1 MKWKVVI
8 QKIVLAL
15 ISMVENSYE
24 AKTTKVTKNGNRG
37 GYVHRSASVVSGA
50 WLICQAYSLWKM
62 RPNIESKTIMMKKP
76 VNKNPGLLSFQT
88 ADSEKREI
96 FQN

>member
-8 QKIVLAL
+8 RMIILAP
-15 ISMVENSYE
+15 ISVVANSCG
-24 AKTTKVTKNGNRG
+24 AKATKVTKNGNRG
-37 GYVHRSASVVSGA
+37 GYVHGSASVVSGA

-62 RPNIESKTIMMKKP
+62 RPNIESKTIRMKKP

-88 ADSEKREI
+88 VDSEKREI

>member
-1 MKWKVVI
+1 MKWKVVMRM
-8 QKIVLAL
+8 IVLAL
-15 ISMVENSYE
+15 ISVVANSCG
-24 AKTTKVTKNGNRG
+24 AKATKVIKNGKRG
-37 GYVHRSASVVSGA
+37 GYVHGSTSIVSGA
-50 WLICQAYSLWKM
+50 WLIWQAYSLWKM

>member
-1 MKWKVVI
+1 
-8 QKIVLAL
+8 
-15 ISMVENSYE
+15 
-24 AKTTKVTKNGNRG
+24 
-37 GYVHRSASVVSGA
+37 
-50 WLICQAYSLWKM
+50 M

>member
-1 MKWKVVI
+1 MKGKVVI
-8 QKIVLAL
+8 RVIVLAP
-15 ISMVENSYE
+15 SSVVENSYE
-24 AKTTKVTKNGNRG
+24 AKAKKVIKNGNRG
-37 GYVHRSASVVSGA
+37 GYVHGSASVVSGA

-62 RPNIESKTIMMKKP
+62 RPNIESKTIRMKKP

>member
-8 QKIVLAL
+8 PMIVLTL
-15 ISMVENSYE
+15 ISVVANSYE
-24 AKTTKVTKNGNRG
+24 AKAKKVTKNGNRG
-37 GYVHRSASVVSGA
+37 RYIHGSASVVSGA

>member
-1 MKWKVVI
+1 
-8 QKIVLAL
+8 
-15 ISMVENSYE
+15 
-24 AKTTKVTKNGNRG
+24 
-37 GYVHRSASVVSGA
+37 
-50 WLICQAYSLWKM
+50 M

-76 VNKNPGLLSFQT
+76 VKKNPGLLSFQT

>member
-1 MKWKVVI
+1 M
-8 QKIVLAL
+8 IVLAP
-15 ISMVENSYE
+15 IAVVANSWG
-24 AKTTKVTKNGNRG
+24 AKATKVTKNGNRG
-37 GYVHRSASVVSGA
+37 GYVHGSASVVSGA

-62 RPNIESKTIMMKKP
+62 RPNIESKTIRMKKP

>member
-1 MKWKVVI
+1 MKGKVVI
-8 QKIVLAL
+8 RMIVLAP
-15 ISMVENSYE
+15 ISVVANSCG
-24 AKTTKVTKNGNRG
+24 AKATKVTKNGNRG
-37 GYVHRSASVVSGA
+37 GYVPRSASVVSGA

-62 RPNIESKTIMMKKP
+62 RPNIESKTIRMKKP

>member
-1 MKWKVVI
+1 
-8 QKIVLAL
+8 
-15 ISMVENSYE
+15 
-24 AKTTKVTKNGNRG
+24 VTKTGNRG
-37 GYVHRSASVVSGA
+37 EYVHGSASVVSGA